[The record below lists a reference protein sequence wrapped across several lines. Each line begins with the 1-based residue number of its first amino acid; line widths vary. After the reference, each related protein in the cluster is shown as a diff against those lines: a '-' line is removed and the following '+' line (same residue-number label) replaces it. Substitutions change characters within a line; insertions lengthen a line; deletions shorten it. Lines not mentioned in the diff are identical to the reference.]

1 MLDISGGESYS
12 HIFYYFCVW
21 QFMEFFLFSS
31 LSLIFFHFNI
41 LTALPALGMQFNRK
55 RKKRSEI
62 EAEKEIITWTDEH
75 KYDKIKF
82 NIYRWKYGVR
92 IPSPDPETGSDPDPQ
107 HWFHDRLG

>member
-1 MLDISGGESYS
+1 MLDISGGESNS

-41 LTALPALGMQFNRK
+41 LTAQPALGMQFNRK

-62 EAEKEIITWTDEH
+62 EAEKEIITWTAEH
-75 KYDKIKF
+75 KNWEIRDYKTRLWWKKLVYLYNPDLF
-82 NIYRWKYGVR
+82 YR
-92 IPSPDPETGSDPDPQ
+92 I
-107 HWFHDRLG
+107 DRHSWINLMFR